1 PYIAYTN
8 LDAKGVLTQGEA
20 IQLIEHKATMQAIE
34 NLWKQ
39 WNWGKIEKEKMIN
52 RLQLAV
58 LLDTFLKPFEK
69 PIDHLGHIH

>member
-1 PYIAYTN
+1 
-8 LDAKGVLTQGEA
+8 
-20 IQLIEHKATMQAIE
+20 MQAIE